1 MPPRAGGR
9 GAHRWQETARF
20 GASRRSRTFPRATT
34 SSSGRLFAVP
44 RYISSGV
51 WPVNAECGIFG
62 LCSSTKKAMSV
73 SR

>member
-1 MPPRAGGR
+1 MLLVGHTDDGALSWLLLASAAG
-9 GAHRWQETARF
+9 
-20 GASRRSRTFPRATT
+20 SRRNP
-34 SSSGRLFAVP
+34 RLFAVP

-51 WPVNAECGIFG
+51 WPVNAECGIFA